1 MANKQKEPKGAKA
14 PKGQRSS
21 LLEKLTTLIV
31 VLFFL
36 SLALSHLAPA

>member
-1 MANKQKEPKGAKA
+1 MAKKQKAPKGAKA
-14 PKGQRSS
+14 PKGQKSS